1 MHFEVFT
8 LLPEVMKS
16 YLDGSILGKAQEAG
30 LIHVRLHNIRAHAR
44 DRHRT
49 TDDLPYGGGGGMVM
63 KPGPIFR
70 AVEAAL
76 GPDRDD
82 VPVILLT
89 PQGRLLDHRVAAE
102 LSRHPRLGLIC
113 GRYEGVDERVRA
125 HLADDEISIGDYVL
139 TGGELP
145 ALVLI
150 DAVSRFLPGVLGD
163 AAAASQDSHAQGLLE
178 HPHYT
183 RPPEFRGWK
192 VPEVLLSG
200 DHGRIA
206 EWRSEQSLRR
216 TLDRRPDLLEKAPLS
231 EREIARLRE
240 ISLRRDSGGE

>member
-1 MHFEVFT
+1 
-8 LLPEVMKS
+8 
-16 YLDGSILGKAQEAG
+16 
-30 LIHVRLHNIRAHAR
+30 
-44 DRHRT
+44 
-49 TDDLPYGGGGGMVM
+49 M